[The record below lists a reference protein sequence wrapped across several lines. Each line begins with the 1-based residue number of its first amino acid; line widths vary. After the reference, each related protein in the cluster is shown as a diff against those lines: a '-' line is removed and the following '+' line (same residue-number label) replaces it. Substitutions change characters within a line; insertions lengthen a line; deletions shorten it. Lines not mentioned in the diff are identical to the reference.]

1 MLIIMIK
8 KILIANRGEI
18 ACRIM
23 KTAHKMGIYCVAIYS
38 DADVYSLHALSADEA
53 VNIGPAPVGQS
64 YLSIEKI
71 CEIARDLGVQ
81 AVHPGYGFLS
91 ENANF
96 PEKLNDYGIEF
107 IGPSADSIRMMA
119 DKITSKKIAESAQVN
134 IIPGYMGIVDSSEQA
149 EKIAESIG
157 FPVMIKATAGGG
169 GKGMRIVK
177 SRDEIN
183 QAFTSATNEASKN
196 FRDGRIFIE
205 KYIELPR
212 HIEIQILADKHGN
225 IVCLGERECSIQR
238 HNQKVIEETPSPF
251 LDERTRRKMYKQCIS
266 LARKVGYYS
275 AGTIEFVVDQ
285 NKQFYFLEMN
295 TRLQVEHPVTELV
308 TGIDIVEEMIRIA
321 NGEKLRFTQK
331 DIEFNGSA
339 IEARIYAE
347 DPMKN
352 FLPSSGRVVYYS
364 APVPND
370 NLRIDSG
377 IFEGSEVSMFYDPM
391 VAKVCTYGQDR
402 NEAISFMQKYL
413 NSFYIN
419 GIANN
424 IDFLLSVFNNSVF
437 ISGNINTKFVE
448 QFYPN
453 GFQGEHLTEYSIELF
468 ILTAIFI
475 FFQDEYGEYAYV
487 LFYDKEL
494 VVYVNDQEYFVSVKY
509 EDGKIVVLYND
520 VRYVI
525 SGMWNVNFK
534 ILELGVNGKVIPIK
548 VDSRK
553 IGKYQLRYSAI
564 RATCA
569 VYRPYVSKLLSI
581 MPKTDLQELVPNNV
595 CSPISGMI
603 VKIYVKEGEEIYP
616 GQSLLVIEAMKME
629 NVICS
634 DVKSIVKS
642 VLLAEGSN
650 VSTGDV
656 IIELT

>member
-1 MLIIMIK
+1 MIK

-18 ACRIM
+18 TCRIIR
-23 KTAHKMGIYCVAIYS
+23 TARKMGISCVSIYS

-64 YLSIEKI
+64 YLNMDRI
-71 CEIARDLGVQ
+71 CEIARDLNVQ

-96 PEKLNDYGIEF
+96 PEKLSDYGIEF

-119 DKITSKKIAESAQVN
+119 DKITSKKIAESAKVN
-134 IIPGYMGIVDSSEQA
+134 IIPGYMGIVDSSDEA

-177 SRDEIN
+177 SKDEIA

-212 HIEIQILADKHGN
+212 HIEIQILADKYGN

-251 LDERTRRKMYKQCIS
+251 LDERTRQKMYKQCVS
-266 LARKVGYYS
+266 LAKKVGYYS
-275 AGTIEFVVDQ
+275 AGTIEFVIDQ

-331 DIEFNGSA
+331 DIKFNGSA

-347 DPMKN
+347 DPIKN

-364 APVPND
+364 APIPND

-391 VAKVCTYGQDR
+391 VAKVCTYGKDR
-402 NEAISFMQKYL
+402 AEAISFMQKYL
-413 NSFYIN
+413 NSFYIG

-424 IDFLLSVFNNSVF
+424 IDFLLSVFHHSVF

-453 GFQGEHLTEYSIELF
+453 GFQGEHLTEYCIELF
-468 ILTAIFI
+468 ILAAIFI
-475 FFQDEYGEYAYV
+475 FFQDEYCEYAVSSY
-487 LFYDKEL
+487 KEL
-494 VVYVNDQEYFVSVKY
+494 VVHVNDQEYFVSARY
-509 EDGKIVVLYND
+509 ENGKIIVMYNHSRYIVL
-520 VRYVI
+520 
-525 SGMWNVNFK
+525 GAWNVNFK
-534 ILELGVNGKVIPIK
+534 ILELQVNDEVIPIK
-548 VDSRK
+548 VDSR
-553 IGKYQLRYSAI
+553 IVGKYQFRYSAMS
-564 RATCA
+564 AVCA
-569 VYRPYVSKLLSI
+569 VYRHCVSRLLSI
-581 MPKTDLQELVPNNV
+581 MPKIDLQELCLNEI

-603 VKIYVKEGEEIYP
+603 VKIHVKEGEEIYP

-634 DVKSIVKS
+634 NVKSVVKSI
-642 VLLAEGSN
+642 LLTEGSS

-656 IIELT
+656 IIELN